1 MFQPVVINT
10 KKSVLIQP
18 TNPLRNVV
26 FLSLGDT
33 PNEQGSTTTI
43 TQPITQSGYSDFI
56 KKFSNSFF
64 AFSQNTQFAV
74 YELKEYDSGTL
85 QTTLGNLAN
94 QYGIM
99 VMTDTLA
106 DKSGLNAILKAL
118 DIPNNP
124 CLFLIGTTKSFTDN
138 AIVTLAQSFSGLSN
152 TLLCYESATNNAI
165 VGAISGLLASSKF
178 DFNANNPISPIVYTS
193 LQGWKYS
200 ALTNETEQTAIAN
213 NITYIKELIKIPT
226 LFNLTN
232 MDGNQFLY
240 WYSYKY
246 TATMIKDGITQY
258 MMNSANANR
267 PLQYNQQGIDKLNSN
282 IVGTLKLAQS
292 YGLINQFGIGENNE
306 FSATN
311 IINSIPFATYISNNP
326 TNYANGIYDGF
337 SFSVQIGRYFKQIVL
352 NITIF

>member
-1 MFQPVVINT
+1 
-10 KKSVLIQP
+10 
-18 TNPLRNVV
+18 
-26 FLSLGDT
+26 
-33 PNEQGSTTTI
+33 
-43 TQPITQSGYSDFI
+43 
-56 KKFSNSFF
+56 
-64 AFSQNTQFAV
+64 
-74 YELKEYDSGTL
+74 
-85 QTTLGNLAN
+85 
-94 QYGIM
+94 
-99 VMTDTLA
+99 
-106 DKSGLNAILKAL
+106 
-118 DIPNNP
+118 
-124 CLFLIGTTKSFTDN
+124 
-138 AIVTLAQSFSGLSN
+138 
-152 TLLCYESATNNAI
+152 
-165 VGAISGLLASSKF
+165 
-178 DFNANNPISPIVYTS
+178 ANNPISPIVYTS
-193 LQGWKYS
+193 LQGWQYS
-200 ALTNETEQTAIAN
+200 ALTNEQEQIAIQN
-213 NITYIKELIKIPT
+213 NITYIRELIKIPT

-282 IVGTLKLAQS
+282 IVGTLKLAQG
-292 YGLINQFGIGENNE
+292 YGLINQFGIGDNNE

>member
-1 MFQPVVINT
+1 MFQPVIINT

-33 PNEQGSTTTI
+33 PNEQGSATTI
-43 TQPITQSGYSDFI
+43 TQPITQSDYSGFI

-64 AFSQNTQFAV
+64 AFSQNTQFVV
-74 YELKEYDSGTL
+74 YELKTYDSGTL

-106 DKSGLNAILKAL
+106 DQSGLQAILKAI

-138 AIVTLAQSFSGLSN
+138 AIVTLAQSFNGLSN

-178 DFNANNPISPIVYTS
+178 EFSSTNPISPIIYTS
-193 LQGWKYS
+193 LQGWQYS
-200 ALTNETEQTAIAN
+200 SLNNEQEQTAIQN
-213 NITYIKELIKIPT
+213 NITYIRELIKVPT
-226 LFNLTN
+226 LFNMTN

-282 IVGTLKLAQS
+282 IVGTLKLAQG
-292 YGLINQFGIGENNE
+292 YGLINQFGIGDNNE

-311 IINSIPFATYISNNP
+311 IINSIPFATYIVSNP

-352 NITIF
+352 DITIF

>member
-33 PNEQGSTTTI
+33 PNEQGSLTTI
-43 TQPITQSGYSDFI
+43 TQPITQTGYSDFI

-64 AFSQNTQFAV
+64 AFSQNTQFVV
-74 YELKEYDSGTL
+74 YELKTYDSGTL
-85 QTTLGNLAN
+85 KTTLGNLAN

-99 VMTDTLA
+99 AMTDSIA
-106 DKSGLNAILKAL
+106 DQSGLQAILKAM
-118 DIPNNP
+118 DIPNSP
-124 CLFLIGTTKSFTDN
+124 CLFLIGTTKGFTDN
-138 AIVTLAQSFSGLSN
+138 AIVTLAQSFIGLSN

-165 VGAISGLLASSKF
+165 VGAISGLLASAKF
-178 DFNANNPISPIVYTS
+178 EFSANNPISPIIYTS
-193 LQGWKYS
+193 LQGWQYS
-200 ALTNETEQTAIAN
+200 ALTNEQEQIAITN
-213 NITYIKELIKIPT
+213 NITYIRELIKIPT
-226 LFNLTN
+226 LFNMTN

-282 IVGTLKLAQS
+282 IVGTLKLAQG
-292 YGLINQFGIGENNE
+292 YGLINQFGIGENNV
-306 FSATN
+306 FIATN
-311 IINSIPFATYISNNP
+311 IINSIPFATYIVNNP
-326 TNYANGIYDGF
+326 SNYADGIYNGF

-352 NITIF
+352 DITIF